1 MKMEEK
7 KLIKYYMNYYTD
19 ENSILILSNNVK
31 TIDFIKNKKKL
42 FKIIILNNNYQF
54 LENLV
59 DVLIKNIWVMTT

>member
-1 MKMEEK
+1 MEEK

-59 DVLIKNIWVMTT
+59 DV